1 MSEGQKIIQL
11 RLVFNKLSMLSVL
24 IYVYVLPPKKICEIL
39 FCLRVETVSHV
50 Q

>member
-24 IYVYVLPPKKICEIL
+24 IYVYVLPPKKKYVRYC
-39 FCLRVETVSHV
+39 SA
-50 Q
+50 